1 MQKCEFHSY
10 TADLDIIECCRKR
23 GWPVFTHAFFADMEK
38 YWPFVVC
45 ELRDATVLG
54 DYFLPICENEIL
66 ADCLSFFG
74 PKHLAKLSQKEGTG
88 ERRVLSVDK
97 AFLLGGDDS
106 FGMVISTVLM
116 RTLYLKMFP
125 QMQDLPVITKAGM
138 RPVLYEMFHVFGV
151 APDRLILLEENDA
164 IECGTLYMPTIAGG
178 VSPELNRWWIPGKLT
193 QLYRQLIL
201 ATYQAPVEPNPTGRV
216 YIARRNTPR
225 KLIKNE
231 DAVMQFMQANG
242 YEVFDPGVMTLR
254 DQVHL
259 AQKTRYFVSCEGS
272 QVHLSDFAQAG
283 AQVIMMCSDDFL
295 QQRSVGTLYRWAD
308 LGIDI
313 VPYPSSADDENDLEV
328 DLADLERVMRERGF
342 PVDPV

>member
-1 MQKCEFHSY
+1 MHAGEYHPY
-10 TADLDIIECCRKR
+10 TADLDIIEFCRKR
-23 GWPVFTHAFFADMEK
+23 GWPVLTHPFFADMPK

-45 ELRDATVLG
+45 ELRDASVLG
-54 DYFLPICENEIL
+54 DYFLPVCDNEIL
-66 ADCLSFFG
+66 SDCLSFFG
-74 PKHLAKLSQKEGTG
+74 PKHLAKLRQKQGSG

-116 RTLYLKMFP
+116 RALYLKMFP
-125 QMQDLPVITKAGM
+125 QLAELPVITKAGM
-138 RPVLYEMFHVFGV
+138 RPVLYEMFHVFGI
-151 APDRLILLEENDA
+151 APDRLIPLEGNDA

-178 VSPELNRWWIPGKLT
+178 VSPELNKWWIPAKLT

-201 ATYQAPVEPNPTGRV
+201 ATYQAPAVPNPAGRV

-231 DAVMQFMQANG
+231 DAVMEFMQARG
-242 YEVFDPGVMTLR
+242 YEVFDPGAMTLR

-272 QVHLSDFAQAG
+272 QVHLSDYAQAG
-283 AQVIMMCSDDFL
+283 AKVIMLCGNDFM
-295 QQRSVGTLYRWAD
+295 QQRSVGTLDRWAD

-313 VPYPSSADDENDLEV
+313 VPYLSSADADNFLDV
-328 DLADLERVMRERGF
+328 DLAALEQTMRGLGF
-342 PVDPV
+342 PTDPV